1 VTNPSSEQSNPPRWN
16 VYVVD
21 DHPIFRHGIVQLI
34 NTEPDFFVCGE
45 ASSAPQ
51 AISAL
56 RTLVADVVVLD
67 VSLQGTNGI
76 ELLKHIR
83 AEHQDLPVLMLSMHD
98 EKHYALRALRAG
110 ASGYIMK
117 REDVEVFLSALRR
130 VVAGEVVVSPAFG
143 QELIY
148 RVVSSGNSPDESP
161 INVLTDREVEVL
173 QLIGEG
179 RSSREISTI
188 LNLSVKTIE
197 SHRLHMKEKLR
208 LKNAAE
214 LVRFAA
220 DWVTQQAESAEAPAA
235 EDSAGVTAVSH

>member
-1 VTNPSSEQSNPPRWN
+1 MRWN
-16 VYVVD
+16 VFVVD

-51 AISAL
+51 ALSAL
-56 RTLVADVVVLD
+56 RTVDADAAVLD

-76 ELLKHIR
+76 ELLKQIR
-83 AEHQDLPVLMLSMHD
+83 AEHPDLPVLMLSMHD

-110 ASGYIMK
+110 AAGYIMK
-117 REDVEVFLSALRR
+117 REDGDTFLSALRR
-130 VVAGEVVVSPAFG
+130 VVAGETVVSPTFG

-148 RVVSSGNSPDESP
+148 RVVSSETSQSDSP

-179 RSSREISTI
+179 RSSREIAVN
-188 LNLSVKTIE
+188 LNLSVKTVE

-214 LVRFAA
+214 LVRFAT
-220 DWVTQQAESAEAPAA
+220 DWVAQQSESDGEASESENAA
-235 EDSAGVTAVSH
+235 SAAL

>member
-1 VTNPSSEQSNPPRWN
+1 MRWI
-16 VYVVD
+16 VFVVD

-51 AISAL
+51 ALSAL
-56 RTLVADVVVLD
+56 RTVEADAAVLD

-76 ELLKHIR
+76 ELLKQIR
-83 AEHQDLPVLMLSMHD
+83 AEHPDLPVLMLSMHD

-110 ASGYIMK
+110 AAGYIMK
-117 REDVEVFLSALRR
+117 REDVDTFLSALRR
-130 VVAGEVVVSPAFG
+130 VVAGETVVSPTFG

-148 RVVSSGNSPDESP
+148 RVVSSENSQSDSP

-179 RSSREISTI
+179 RSSREIATD
-188 LNLSVKTIE
+188 LNLSVKTVE

-208 LKNAAE
+208 LKHAAE

-220 DWVTQQAESAEAPAA
+220 DWVAQQAESGGDSPDNENAAPVAI
-235 EDSAGVTAVSH
+235 

>member
-1 VTNPSSEQSNPPRWN
+1 VRWN
-16 VYVVD
+16 VFVVD

-51 AISAL
+51 ALSAL
-56 RTLVADVVVLD
+56 RTVDADAAVLD

-76 ELLKHIR
+76 ELLKQIR
-83 AEHQDLPVLMLSMHD
+83 AEHPDLPVLMLSMHD

-110 ASGYIMK
+110 AAGYIMK
-117 REDVEVFLSALRR
+117 REDGDTFLSALRR
-130 VVAGEVVVSPAFG
+130 VVAGETVVSPTFG

-148 RVVSSGNSPDESP
+148 RVVSSETSQSDSP

-179 RSSREISTI
+179 RSSREIAVN
-188 LNLSVKTIE
+188 LNLSVKTVE

-214 LVRFAA
+214 LVRFAT
-220 DWVTQQAESAEAPAA
+220 DWVAQQSESDGEASESENAA
-235 EDSAGVTAVSH
+235 SAAL

>member
-1 VTNPSSEQSNPPRWN
+1 MRWN
-16 VYVVD
+16 EFVVD

-51 AISAL
+51 ALSAL
-56 RTLVADVVVLD
+56 RTVEADAAVLD

-76 ELLKHIR
+76 ELLKQIR
-83 AEHQDLPVLMLSMHD
+83 AEHPDLPVLMLSMHD

-110 ASGYIMK
+110 AAGY
-117 REDVEVFLSALRR
+117 
-130 VVAGEVVVSPAFG
+130 
-143 QELIY
+143 
-148 RVVSSGNSPDESP
+148 
-161 INVLTDREVEVL
+161 TDREVEVL

-179 RSSREISTI
+179 RSSREIATD
-188 LNLSVKTIE
+188 LNLSVKTVE

-220 DWVTQQAESAEAPAA
+220 DWVAQQAESGGDSPDNENAAPVAI
-235 EDSAGVTAVSH
+235 

>member
-1 VTNPSSEQSNPPRWN
+1 MTEQSTDKANPVRWN
-16 VYVVD
+16 VFVVD

-51 AISAL
+51 ALSAL
-56 RTLVADVVVLD
+56 RTVDADAAIID
-67 VSLQGTNGI
+67 VSLQGANGI
-76 ELLKHIR
+76 ELLKQIR
-83 AEHQDLPVLMLSMHD
+83 AEHPDLPVLMLSMHD

-110 ASGYIMK
+110 AAGYIMK
-117 REDVEVFLSALRR
+117 REDVDTFLAALRR
-130 VVAGEVVVSPAFG
+130 VVAGETVVSPTFG

-148 RVVSSGNSPDESP
+148 RVVSSASSQSDSP

-179 RSSREISTI
+179 RSSREIAGD
-188 LNLSVKTIE
+188 LNLSVKTVE

-214 LVRFAA
+214 LVRFAT
-220 DWVTQQAESAEAPAA
+220 DWVTQQSESGGDAAESENAAPLAL
-235 EDSAGVTAVSH
+235 